1 MLAQMPPL
9 WTIGHS
15 TRAWEAFVA
24 MLREAGIA
32 TLVDVRR
39 FAGSRRNPQFS
50 RDVMP
55 AALADAGIA
64 YLPMPAMGGRRRPVP
79 DSPNRAWRVE
89 AFRAYADHLA
99 SAEYVQAR
107 RSLAERA
114 AVAPT
119 CVMCAE
125 AVWWRCHRRL
135 IADDWTARGGLVT
148 HLMAAGRSEG
158 HSLHADAVL
167 VDDVLRYPAGG
178 VLQPG
183 LL

>member
-1 MLAQMPPL
+1 MTGALPPL

-15 TRAWEAFVA
+15 TRAWEEFLA

-39 FAGSRRNPQFS
+39 FAGSRRHPQFS
-50 RDVMP
+50 RDALP

-64 YLPMPAMGGRRRPVP
+64 YLPMPAMGGRRQAQAG
-79 DSPNRAWRVE
+79 SPNTAWRAA

-99 SAEYVQAR
+99 TRDYVQAR
-107 RSLAERA
+107 DALAQA
-114 AVAPT
+114 ADAGPA

-125 AVWWRCHRRL
+125 ALWWRCHRRL
-135 IADDWTARGGLVT
+135 IADDWVARGGLVT
-148 HLMAAGRSEG
+148 HLLSPGRAEP
-158 HSLHADAVL
+158 HCLHPDAVML
-167 VDDVLRYPAGG
+167 DGSLRYPADGG
-178 VLQPG
+178 RQPG